1 MDTETDLILI
11 SSNPLKEMAS
21 ALIPGFKRTEVI
33 SSYAQTSEVC
43 DMNKR
48 QKLNM
53 FRETQP
59 AAQR

>member
-1 MDTETDLILI
+1 
-11 SSNPLKEMAS
+11 MAS

-53 FRETQP
+53 LRETQP